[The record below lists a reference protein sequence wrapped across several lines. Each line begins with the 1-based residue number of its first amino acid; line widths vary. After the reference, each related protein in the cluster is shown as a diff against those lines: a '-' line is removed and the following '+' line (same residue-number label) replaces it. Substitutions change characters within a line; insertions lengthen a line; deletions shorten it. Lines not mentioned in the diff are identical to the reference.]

1 MFFFK
6 RAYILL
12 LFVVSMLL
20 YSCGGNDE
28 VHKADNG
35 IEIIRYDKLVFGLD
49 TNNIKREFDSIKSVY
64 PKMTHIFFKNVL
76 DMPGYNSDDSTF
88 FSELKIFVSDTSMVD
103 LYKLCIKEF
112 GDMRDIRQEF
122 KEVFDRAKKIDKS
135 NEIPKVYSFV
145 SGFAMQR
152 FIFDDEEGRPALAF
166 GEDMFLGK
174 AFDYGILERGQ
185 GTFSDYF
192 IRTYNKEHLV
202 KKVLELWLDDVLGEP
217 KASRA
222 IDYIIKNGKKL
233 YIIKQLM
240 PDIQDSLL
248 LDYSQEQM
256 DWLRNNE
263 QELWSFFIKKNL
275 FFTTEDY
282 EIKRLTSPA
291 PNSQALGMP
300 RKSPG
305 YTGNYLGYRIV
316 DTYMRRNKEKTTEAL
331 IKDKNAEKILSK
343 SKFKPLK
350 RK

>member
-1 MFFFK
+1 MFLIK
-6 RAYILL
+6 RLYVLL
-12 LFVVSMLL
+12 LIVTAMLL
-20 YSCGGNDE
+20 SSCGGENNIKRVD
-28 VHKADNG
+28 DG

-49 TNNIKREFDSIKSVY
+49 TNKIKEEFDSIKSEY
-64 PKMTHIFFKNVL
+64 PKMTDIFFKKVL
-76 DMPGYNSDDSTF
+76 DMPGYNSDDSIF

-103 LYKLCIKEF
+103 LYKLCFKEF
-112 GDMRDIRQEF
+112 GDMDDIRHEF
-122 KEVFDRAKKIDKS
+122 KVVFDRARKIDK
-135 NEIPKVYSFV
+135 NIEIPKIYSFV

-152 FIFDDEEGRPALAF
+152 FIFDDKGGPALAF

-174 AFDYGILERGQ
+174 AFNYGLLERGQ

-192 IRTYNKEHLV
+192 VRTYNRKHLV
-202 KKVLELWLDDVLGEP
+202 KKVLELWLDDVIGEP
-217 KASRA
+217 TGARA
-222 IDYIIKNGKKL
+222 IDQIIKNGKKL
-233 YIIKQLM
+233 YIIKQLI
-240 PDIQDSLL
+240 PDIQDTIL

-275 FFTTEDY
+275 FFTTDDY
-282 EIKRLTSPA
+282 EIKRLVSPA

-316 DTYMRRNKEKTTEAL
+316 EAYMKRNKEKTIESL
-331 IKDKNAEKILSK
+331 IRDKKAEKILSK
-343 SKFKPLK
+343 SKFKPLR